1 MPRPFRFSLQKV
13 LEYREQLEEQA
24 KLAFSKALRVYEH
37 QAEQVDALHRA
48 MAAHEARW
56 FAEPMS
62 AADIWLWRM
71 YRQRL
76 KEDID
81 QAEAALERL
90 RLAMEDRRR
99 DLVEKSK
106 ERKLLERLKTNQAME
121 HFRQENL
128 KEQREFD
135 EMATL
140 RYQHRHF

>member
-13 LEYREQLEEQA
+13 LEYREQLEERA
-24 KLAFSKALRVYEH
+24 KLDFSRALRAH
-37 QAEQVDALHRA
+37 DAQADRVQRLREA
-48 MAAHEARW
+48 MARHEARW

-76 KEDID
+76 NEDIKE
-81 QAEAALERL
+81 AEAELARL
-90 RLAMEDRRR
+90 RRVMDERRR
-99 DLVEKSK
+99 ELVEKSK
-106 ERKLLERLKTNQAME
+106 DRKVLERLKSNQAMD
-121 HFRQENL
+121 HYRQENL

-135 EMATL
+135 DMATL

>member
-1 MPRPFRFSLQKV
+1 MPRPFRFTLQKV

-24 KLAFSKALRVYEH
+24 KLAFSRALREH
-37 QAEQVDALHRA
+37 DAQAALTDRLRRSLA
-48 MAAHEARW
+48 DHEARW

-71 YRQRL
+71 YRERL
-76 KEDID
+76 VEDIKL
-81 QAEAALERL
+81 AEKRLEEL
-90 RLAMEDRRR
+90 RRAMEARRR
-99 DLVEKSK
+99 ELVEKSK

-121 HFRQENL
+121 HMRQENL

-140 RYQHRHF
+140 RYQHRDF

>member
-1 MPRPFRFSLQKV
+1 MPRPFHFSLQKV
-13 LEYREQLEEQA
+13 LEYREQLEERA
-24 KLAFSKALRVYEH
+24 KLAFSVALREH
-37 QAEQVDALHRA
+37 DAQADRVRRLRDSLTR
-48 MAAHEARW
+48 HEARW

-76 KEDID
+76 TEEIKE
-81 QAEAALERL
+81 AEGVLARL
-90 RLAMEDRRR
+90 RQEMEARRGE
-99 DLVEKSK
+99 LVEKSK
-106 ERKLLERLKTNQAME
+106 DRKLLERLKSNKAME
-121 HFRQENL
+121 HFHQENL

>member
-24 KLAFSKALRVYEH
+24 KLAFSRALSEH
-37 QAEQVDALHRA
+37 DLQAEVVARLKEA
-48 MAAHEARW
+48 MARHEARW

-76 KEDID
+76 NEDIKD
-81 QAEAALERL
+81 AEAELARL
-90 RLAMEDRRR
+90 RRVMDERRN

-106 ERKLLERLKTNQAME
+106 DRKLLERLKSNQAME
-121 HFRQENL
+121 HYRQENL